1 MSHLDAEK
9 SIELIINGLDSEYT
23 PVQVEIPYLNK
34 IIEVKVPNNVQEG
47 HKIRLEGLGYADASG
62 IRGDYYLVISKI
74 KRMYGNQEKMIVVEH
89 NDFDEVN
96 EYLEYGWK
104 VKEFKPFKDSNN
116 LYVYVL
122 IEKK

>member
-1 MSHLDAEK
+1 
-9 SIELIINGLDSEYT
+9 
-23 PVQVEIPYLNK
+23 
-34 IIEVKVPNNVQEG
+34 
-47 HKIRLEGLGYADASG
+47 
-62 IRGDYYLVISKI
+62 
-74 KRMYGNQEKMIVVEH
+74 MYGNQEKMIVVEH